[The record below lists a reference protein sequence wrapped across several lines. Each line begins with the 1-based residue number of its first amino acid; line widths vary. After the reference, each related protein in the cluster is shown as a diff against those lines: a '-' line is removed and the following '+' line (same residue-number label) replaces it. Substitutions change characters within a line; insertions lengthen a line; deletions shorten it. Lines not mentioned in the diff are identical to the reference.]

1 MPATARYRPQQQARV
16 GVPSE
21 VVVALILLGES
32 SVRAATGQRFRTMFR
47 VAIPFGCGLV
57 SPIIVFLLPYARAGE
72 VWKFLFGV
80 TSSAISR
87 SVDLGV
93 IPGRNREN
101 HVCSA
106 AGGSAGSG
114 NVLG

>member
-1 MPATARYRPQQQARV
+1 VLRTRLGMPELYQFVLTSA
-16 GVPSE
+16 
-21 VVVALILLGES
+21 VVVELILLGES
-32 SVRAATGQRFRTMFR
+32 SVRAGTGQRFRTMFR

-57 SPIIVFLLPYARAGE
+57 SPIIVFLLPYARPGE

-93 IPGRNREN
+93 IRPVGIEKIMF
-101 HVCSA
+101 VLPLAGVLA
-106 AGGSAGSG
+106 AAMYWG
-114 NVLG
+114 